1 MTRAVVFAYHN
12 VGVRCLSVLL
22 AHGVD
27 VALVVTHS
35 DNPDETIWFDSVAE
49 LAALHG
55 IPTITPEDP
64 NDPAVVARIAALA
77 PDFIFSFYYRLMLKP
92 ALLAIPKHGAYNLH
106 GSLLPKYRGRVPVNW
121 AVLHGERETGAS
133 LHRMLEKPDAGE
145 IVAQQAVPILP
156 DDTAH
161 TVFGKVTLAAEMAL
175 DSALPGLI
183 AGTAPQRQQDLAQG
197 TYFGGRK
204 PEDGRI
210 DWSQP
215 AQAIHNLVRAV
226 APPYP
231 GAFCELP
238 AGALRVL
245 ATLHPTGETGNCG
258 SPALFVRNDR
268 LLAECGDQRLLRLL
282 AVEFEG
288 QPVSA
293 AQWLAKF
300 GPAPLFLSPKLN
312 SRPIPNTSPLQK

>member
-22 AHGVD
+22 AQGVD

-35 DNPDETIWFDSVAE
+35 DNPDEAIWFDSVAA
-49 LAALHG
+49 LAELHG
-55 IPTITPEDP
+55 IPTITPENP
-64 NDPAVVARIAALA
+64 NDPKIVARIAALA
-77 PDFIFSFYYRLMLKP
+77 PDFIFSFYYRLMLKAP
-92 ALLAIPKHGAYNLH
+92 LLATAARGAYNLH

-121 AVLHGERETGAS
+121 AVLHGERETGAT

-175 DSALPGLI
+175 ARVLPALV
-183 AGTAPQRQQDLAQG
+183 AGTAPHIKQDLTQG
-197 TYFGGRK
+197 AYFGGRK
-204 PEDGRI
+204 PGDGRI

-231 GAFCELP
+231 GAFCDLSS
-238 AGALRVL
+238 GRLRVL
-245 ATLHPTGETGNCG
+245 ATLHPTGEMGHCG
-258 SPALFVRNDR
+258 SPALLVRNGQ
-268 LLAECGDQRLLRLL
+268 LLAECGDRRLLRLL
-282 AVEFEG
+282 AVEFAG
-288 QPVSA
+288 QPITT

-300 GPAPLFLSPKLN
+300 GSAPVHPTPSET
-312 SRPIPNTSPLQK
+312 SNTSLLPK